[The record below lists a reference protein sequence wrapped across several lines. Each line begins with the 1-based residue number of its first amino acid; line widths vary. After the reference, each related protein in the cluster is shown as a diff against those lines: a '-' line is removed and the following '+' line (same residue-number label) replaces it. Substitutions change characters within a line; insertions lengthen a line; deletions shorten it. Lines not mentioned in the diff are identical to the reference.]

1 MGLFSGRR
9 SGDTPPEWIVLGL
22 GNPGDRY
29 ANTRHNVGDDAVRL
43 VGQRVSTSFKA
54 GKNDA
59 FVAETRISDQRC
71 VLAIPITFMNESGRA
86 AASLIKRFG
95 LTDPS
100 KLIVVHDELDLEPGD
115 TRLKMGGGLA
125 GHNGLRS
132 IAHHL
137 GTNDFL
143 RVRIGVGRPPS
154 ADRGADWVLSKV
166 PQRSRPELDIGIV
179 RAADAVELVVSD
191 GVDSAMQSVNRR

>member
-1 MGLFSGRR
+1 VGLFSGRR

-59 FVAETRISDQRC
+59 FVAETRILDQRC

-132 IAHHL
+132 IAQHL

>member
-9 SGDTPPEWIVLGL
+9 SGDIPPEWIILGL

-29 ANTRHNVGDDAVRL
+29 TNTRHNVGDDAVRL
-43 VGQRVSTSFKA
+43 VGTRVDAHFKA

-59 FVAETRISDQRC
+59 FVAETRISDIRC
-71 VLAIPITFMNESGRA
+71 VLAIPVTFMNKSGQS

-95 LTDPS
+95 ITDS
-100 KLIVVHDELDLEPGD
+100 SRLIVVHDELDLEPGD

-132 IAHHL
+132 IAQHL
-137 GTNDFL
+137 GTNEFL

-154 ADRGADWVLSKV
+154 ADRGGNWVLSKV
-166 PQRSRPELDIGIV
+166 PQRSRAELDSGV
-179 RAADAVELVVSD
+179 VDAADAVELVITS
-191 GVDSAMQSVNRR
+191 GVDKAMQSVNRR